1 MIDKVNNA
9 NAYQSKN
16 ALSPI
21 RTFNSQQISFEAVL
35 NQKLNEKTQELQLSK
50 HAKERVVERG
60 IDIDTRLMSTLNEAA
75 QTARQKGATNT
86 VMIGQD
92 AAFVVN
98 IPNGIIV
105 TAISAE
111 ELKKAEGS
119 FTSSN
124 FVKKTTGV
132 DNVCERAAVL
142 GSQGQLIVKK
152 QALNGVTAAIAVRT
166 EKFLFG

>member
-16 ALSPI
+16 ASSPV

-35 NQKLNEKTQELQLSK
+35 NQQYNEKNQELQLSK
-50 HAKERVVERG
+50 HAKERVEERG
-60 IDIDTRLMSTLNEAA
+60 IDFNNQLKTTLNEAA
-75 QTARQKGATNT
+75 ETARLKGATNT

-111 ELKKAEGS
+111 ELKNNV
-119 FTSSN
+119 FTNIDS
-124 FVKKTTGV
+124 
-132 DNVCERAAVL
+132 AVL
-142 GSQGQLIVKK
+142 I
-152 QALNGVTAAIAVRT
+152 
-166 EKFLFG
+166 

>member
-1 MIDKVNNA
+1 MIDKIRNT

-16 ALSPI
+16 ASSPV

-35 NQKLNEKTQELQLSK
+35 NQQFNEKNQELQLSK
-50 HAKERVVERG
+50 HAKERVEERG
-60 IDIDTRLMSTLNEAA
+60 IDVDTNLMTTLNEAA
-75 QTARQKGATNT
+75 QTARLKGAINT

-111 ELKKAEGS
+111 ELKNNV
-119 FTSSN
+119 FTNIDS
-124 FVKKTTGV
+124 
-132 DNVCERAAVL
+132 AVL
-142 GSQGQLIVKK
+142 I
-152 QALNGVTAAIAVRT
+152 
-166 EKFLFG
+166 

>member
-1 MIDKVNNA
+1 MIDKVSNA

-16 ALSPI
+16 ASSPV

-35 NQKLNEKTQELQLSK
+35 NQKYNGKNQELQLSK
-50 HAKERVVERG
+50 HAKERVEERG
-60 IDIDTRLMSTLNEAA
+60 IDVDTQLMTTLNQAA
-75 QTARQKGATNT
+75 ETARVKGAINT

-111 ELKKAEGS
+111 ELKNNV
-119 FTSSN
+119 FTNIDS
-124 FVKKTTGV
+124 
-132 DNVCERAAVL
+132 AVL
-142 GSQGQLIVKK
+142 I
-152 QALNGVTAAIAVRT
+152 
-166 EKFLFG
+166 

>member
-1 MIDKVNNA
+1 MIDKINNA

-16 ALSPI
+16 VSSPV

-35 NQKLNEKTQELQLSK
+35 KQQYSGEKQELQLSK
-50 HAKERVVERG
+50 HAKERVEERG
-60 IDIDTRLMSTLNEAA
+60 IDFDSQLMTTLNEAA
-75 QTARQKGATNT
+75 QTARVKGAVNT

-111 ELKKAEGS
+111 ELKNNV
-119 FTSSN
+119 FTNIDS
-124 FVKKTTGV
+124 
-132 DNVCERAAVL
+132 AVL
-142 GSQGQLIVKK
+142 I
-152 QALNGVTAAIAVRT
+152 
-166 EKFLFG
+166 